1 MLQILADGLII
12 GSVISPGAIGLSLT
26 LSIVRFSNFSHGE
39 LLGWGSYVAL
49 SALAVFT
56 ATRESLATPLG
67 PFTFGWG
74 MLGALVVSMAVTALL
89 ALALTLATVTAL
101 HLFLR
106 RSTLGRA
113 MRATA
118 INPGL
123 ARVAGIDP
131 ERIGVHR
138 RGRVPR
144 CRRVRGADPDP
155 AGAPDRSVR
164 GETLMPDLL
173 LGWLSY
179 GSFFLVFAS
188 CFAIIVLG
196 LNLQW
201 GFTGLFN
208 VGVAGF
214 VALGAYTSA
223 LLTTPDTPER
233 LGGLGWP
240 VALGWLAAMGVS
252 GIAGLFV
259 GAVAL
264 RLRHDYLAI
273 TTFGVA
279 VAIQLVAKNATA
291 LTGGP
296 FGVQF
301 IPKPMQGWPGTG
313 LPWTLAYLAL
323 TLVLLG
329 IVYLAL
335 ERLVRS
341 PWGRALRAIRE
352 DESAAASLGKRPFVF
367 RLQSFVIG
375 SMLMGLGG
383 AVYAHF
389 VGYIAPE
396 DFLPILTF
404 QLWAMLIVG
413 GSGNNRGAVI
423 GAFVVWTFWAA
434 AGGLLR
440 GWVRQAEQA
449 RAAAL
454 QVVLI
459 GVLIALMLVLRP
471 RGLIGEEVTV
481 SRSD

>member
-1 MLQILADGLII
+1 
-12 GSVISPGAIGLSLT
+12 
-26 LSIVRFSNFSHGE
+26 
-39 LLGWGSYVAL
+39 
-49 SALAVFT
+49 
-56 ATRESLATPLG
+56 
-67 PFTFGWG
+67 
-74 MLGALVVSMAVTALL
+74 
-89 ALALTLATVTAL
+89 
-101 HLFLR
+101 
-106 RSTLGRA
+106 
-113 MRATA
+113 
-118 INPGL
+118 
-123 ARVAGIDP
+123 
-131 ERIGVHR
+131 
-138 RGRVPR
+138 
-144 CRRVRGADPDP
+144 
-155 AGAPDRSVR
+155 
-164 GETLMPDLL
+164 MPDL

-179 GSFFLVFAS
+179 GGFFLVFAS
-188 CFAIIVLG
+188 SFAIIVLG

-223 LLTTPDTPER
+223 LVTTPETANR
-233 LGGLGWP
+233 MGGLGWP
-240 VALGWLAAMGVS
+240 VALGWLAAMGVA
-252 GIAGLFV
+252 GIAGLLV

-279 VAIQLVAKNATA
+279 VTIQLVANNATA

-301 IPKPMQGWPGTG
+301 IPKPMQSWLGTG

-341 PWGRALRAIRE
+341 PWGRVLRAIRE
-352 DESAAASLGKRPFVF
+352 DEAAAASLGKRPFVF

-440 GWVRQAEQA
+440 GWIPPAEQA

-459 GVLIALMLVLRP
+459 GVLIAAMLVLRP
-471 RGLIGEEVTV
+471 RGLIGEEVAV

>member
-1 MLQILADGLII
+1 
-12 GSVISPGAIGLSLT
+12 
-26 LSIVRFSNFSHGE
+26 
-39 LLGWGSYVAL
+39 
-49 SALAVFT
+49 
-56 ATRESLATPLG
+56 
-67 PFTFGWG
+67 
-74 MLGALVVSMAVTALL
+74 
-89 ALALTLATVTAL
+89 
-101 HLFLR
+101 
-106 RSTLGRA
+106 
-113 MRATA
+113 
-118 INPGL
+118 
-123 ARVAGIDP
+123 
-131 ERIGVHR
+131 
-138 RGRVPR
+138 
-144 CRRVRGADPDP
+144 
-155 AGAPDRSVR
+155 
-164 GETLMPDLL
+164 MPDLI
-173 LGWLSY
+173 GWVSY
-179 GSFFLVFAS
+179 ASFFLVFAS
-188 CFAIIVLG
+188 SFAIVVLG

-214 VALGAYTSA
+214 VAMGAYTSA
-223 LLTTPDTPER
+223 LLTTPEVAGR

-240 VALGWLAAMGVS
+240 VALGWIGAMGVS
-252 GIAGLFV
+252 GLAGLVV
-259 GAVAL
+259 GAIAL

-279 VAIQLVAKNATA
+279 VTIQLVANNATA

-301 IPKPMQGWPGTG
+301 IPKPLQSWLGTG
-313 LPWTLAYLAL
+313 LPWTLGYLAL
-323 TLVLLG
+323 SLILLG
-329 IVYLAL
+329 VVYLAL

-341 PWGRALRAIRE
+341 PWGRVLRAIRE

-413 GSGNNRGAVI
+413 GAGNNRGAVL

-434 AGGLLR
+434 AGSLLR
-440 GWVRQAEQA
+440 GWVPQAEQA

-459 GVLIALMLVLRP
+459 GVLIAVMLVLRP
-471 RGLIGEEVTV
+471 RGLIGEEVAQ
-481 SRSD
+481 SPGNKGG

>member
-1 MLQILADGLII
+1 
-12 GSVISPGAIGLSLT
+12 
-26 LSIVRFSNFSHGE
+26 
-39 LLGWGSYVAL
+39 
-49 SALAVFT
+49 
-56 ATRESLATPLG
+56 
-67 PFTFGWG
+67 
-74 MLGALVVSMAVTALL
+74 
-89 ALALTLATVTAL
+89 
-101 HLFLR
+101 
-106 RSTLGRA
+106 
-113 MRATA
+113 
-118 INPGL
+118 
-123 ARVAGIDP
+123 
-131 ERIGVHR
+131 
-138 RGRVPR
+138 
-144 CRRVRGADPDP
+144 
-155 AGAPDRSVR
+155 
-164 GETLMPDLL
+164 MPDLI
-173 LGWLSY
+173 GWLSY
-179 GSFFLVFAS
+179 ASFFLVFAS
-188 CFAIIVLG
+188 SFAIVVLG

-223 LLTTPDTPER
+223 LLTTPEVAGR

-240 VALGWLAAMGVS
+240 VAAGWIGAMGVS
-252 GIAGLFV
+252 GLAGLLV

-273 TTFGVA
+273 TTFGIA
-279 VAIQLVAKNATA
+279 VTIQLVANNATW

-301 IPKPMQGWPGTG
+301 IPKPLQSWLGTG
-313 LPWTLAYLAL
+313 LPWTLGYLAL
-323 TLVLLG
+323 ALGLLG

-335 ERLVRS
+335 EQLVRS
-341 PWGRALRAIRE
+341 PWGRVLRAIRE
-352 DESAAASLGKRPFVF
+352 DEAAAASLGKRPFVF

-413 GSGNNRGAVI
+413 GSGNNRGAVL

-434 AGGLLR
+434 AGSLLR
-440 GWVRQAEQA
+440 GWVPQAEQA

-459 GVLIALMLVLRP
+459 GVLIAVMLVLRP
-471 RGLIGEEVTV
+471 RGLIGEQVTV